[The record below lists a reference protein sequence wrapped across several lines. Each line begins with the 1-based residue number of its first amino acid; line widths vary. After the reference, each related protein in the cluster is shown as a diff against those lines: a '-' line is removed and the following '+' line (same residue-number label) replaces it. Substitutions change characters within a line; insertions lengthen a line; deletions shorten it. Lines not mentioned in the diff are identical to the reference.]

1 MRHCPDRHG
10 PEVALAPGGGLAVPR
25 APLAAVLFDMDGVLV
40 DSEPIWF
47 EVERAVMAR
56 LGGQWAPADQQALV
70 GGSLYRTLDYLI
82 ERATVPASHAE
93 VADWL
98 LTGMAQRL
106 RQSGVEPLPGAVE
119 LVEAV
124 RSAGLP
130 CALVTS
136 SEPVI
141 VAAVLEALARYSVTF
156 DVIVSGADVRN
167 PKPDPEPYLRAAELL
182 GVDPG
187 CCVAIEDSPN
197 GVASARGA
205 GCVTV
210 AVPGLASLPD
220 TDGVVVVR
228 SLADVSVAGLRDLVA
243 ARER

>member
-1 MRHCPDRHG
+1 MPC
-10 PEVALAPGGGLAVPR
+10 ES
-25 APLAAVLFDMDGVLV
+25 LAAVLFDMDGVLV

-47 EVERAVMAR
+47 EVERDVMAR
-56 LGGQWAPADQQALV
+56 LGGAWTAADQQALV
-70 GGSLYRTLDYLI
+70 GGSLYRTLDYLL
-82 ERATVPASHAE
+82 ERATVPAAHAE

-98 LTGMAQRL
+98 LTGMARRL
-106 RQSGVEPLPGAVE
+106 GQGGVEPLPGAVE

-124 RSAGLP
+124 RSGGLP

-141 VAAVLEALARYSVTF
+141 VSAVLGALARYSLTF
-156 DVIVSGADVRN
+156 DVIVSGNDVRN
-167 PKPDPEPYLRAAELL
+167 PKPDPEPYLRAAALL
-182 GVDPG
+182 GVDPR

-210 AVPGLASLPD
+210 AVPGLAALPD

-228 SLADVSVAGLRDLVA
+228 SLADMSLSGLRELVLA
-243 ARER
+243 SARDGLGPP

>member
-1 MRHCPDRHG
+1 M
-10 PEVALAPGGGLAVPR
+10 PEAAVAPGDVAVPCES
-25 APLAAVLFDMDGVLV
+25 LVGVLFDMDGVLV

-47 EVERAVMAR
+47 EVERAVMTR
-56 LGGQWAPADQQALV
+56 LGGQWTDADQQALV
-70 GGSLYRTLDYLI
+70 GGSLYRTVDYLI
-82 ERATVPASHAE
+82 ERATVAAGHAD
-93 VADWL
+93 VAGWL
-98 LTGMAQRL
+98 LTGMEQRL
-106 RQSGVEPLPGAVE
+106 RQSGVEPVPGAVE

-141 VAAVLEALARYSVTF
+141 VSAVLGALARYQVTF
-156 DVIVSGADVRN
+156 DAIVSGADVRN
-167 PKPDPEPYLRAAELL
+167 PKPDPEPYLSAAALL
-182 GVDPG
+182 GLDSR

-210 AVPGLASLPD
+210 AVPGLAALPD
-220 TDGVVVVR
+220 TDGVVVAA
-228 SLADVSVAGLRDLVA
+228 SLADVSLEWLRELVL
-243 ARER
+243 ARFRGV

>member
-106 RQSGVEPLPGAVE
+106 RHERG
-119 LVEAV
+119 
-124 RSAGLP
+124 R
-130 CALVTS
+130 
-136 SEPVI
+136 
-141 VAAVLEALARYSVTF
+141 AAALARWNWWKQC
-156 DVIVSGADVRN
+156 AR
-167 PKPDPEPYLRAAELL
+167 PDCP
-182 GVDPG
+182 
-187 CCVAIEDSPN
+187 
-197 GVASARGA
+197 
-205 GCVTV
+205 T
-210 AVPGLASLPD
+210 
-220 TDGVVVVR
+220 R
-228 SLADVSVAGLRDLVA
+228 S
-243 ARER
+243 